1 MDLRSI
7 RYFVQIAE
15 MGSITRASQHLRV
28 AQPAL
33 SRHVRAIEHELGT
46 QLLIRLPRG
55 VRLTGAGIQ
64 FLEHCMR
71 IVRELGRARDELR
84 SKSEV
89 ASGRVNLGVSPTTGP
104 LLLPGVLER
113 IKRQCPRVSLK
124 VVEGFSSQLFEG
136 LLTGRVDVAILTSPA
151 PARALRLVPLIS
163 EPIVVL
169 APPGPRGGRGFY
181 TLAELART
189 PAFTTEAIRSITD
202 EQLTRY
208 GARLNVEAEID
219 SVEAIRRLLLRGL
232 GPAVMP
238 LSTFH
243 DDIEEGRIAAF
254 QIADANIHRILMLG
268 LRAEGHTSAAVEEVS
283 HVVAA
288 ETHRLFELGF
298 FSLPVTRDQG
308 NVARKPRPTRPRRRT
323 VRRTA
328 PSTRDR

>member
-7 RYFVQIAE
+7 RYFVQIAD
-15 MGSITRASQHLRV
+15 MGSITRASQHLGV

-33 SRHVRAIEHELGT
+33 SRHVRGIENELGT

-55 VRLTGAGIQ
+55 VRLTSAGIQ
-64 FLEHCMR
+64 FLEHCRR
-71 IVRELGRARDELR
+71 IVRELGRAREELR
-84 SKSEV
+84 SKADV
-89 ASGRVNLGVSPTTGP
+89 ASGRVSLGVSPTTGP

-113 IKRQCPRVSLK
+113 VKRQCPQISLK
-124 VVEGFSSQLFEG
+124 VVEAFSSQLFDG

-169 APPGPRGGRGFY
+169 APPAPRGGRGFY
-181 TLAELART
+181 TLAELSRT
-189 PAFTTEAIRSITD
+189 AVFTTEAIRSITD
-202 EQLTRY
+202 EQLARY

-243 DDIEEGRIAAF
+243 DDIENGRIAAF
-254 QIADANIHRILMLG
+254 QIADANVHRILMLG
-268 LRAEGHTSAAVEEVS
+268 LRAEDNASAAVEEVS

-288 ETHRLFELGF
+288 ETHHLFELGF
-298 FSLPVTRDQG
+298 FSLPVSPDQHA
-308 NVARKPRPTRPRRRT
+308 VAHGPARSRRRPA
-323 VRRTA
+323 RRPA
-328 PSTRDR
+328 RSVHNG